1 MAQRPA
7 LLLPSLDPQLPGSCP
22 TNQTMGTIGNGKGLK
37 IGLNKKMKQF
47 FLCMIQVLDPVG
59 TYAILSIKVVEK
71 PGRAQKKIQSGREV
85 QPE

>member
-1 MAQRPA
+1 MH
-7 LLLPSLDPQLPGSCP
+7 DPRYFIKSKNPDVP
-22 TNQTMGTIGNGKGLK
+22 IREN
-37 IGLNKKMKQF
+37 
-47 FLCMIQVLDPVG
+47 VLDPVG